1 MPEYVEHRHSTTPS
15 PEPVRVKLERGQKGG
30 YAWEIS
36 VSGPDWEHCLT
47 KIHEANDALISKYT
61 KGLGE

>member
-1 MPEYVEHRHSTTPS
+1 MDELRIEHVYGGS
-15 PEPVRVKLERGQKGG
+15 PDPIRVKLEKNTKG
-30 YAWEIS
+30 YQWEIS